1 MTEITGFYSI
11 PTDDGSLKVV
21 VRQTQHGLEIMPQ
34 GYGDN
39 ESADGEGSPIY
50 IEHFGGKLNVHIWGD
65 INKAGPTD
73 TISLEGA
80 LESKRSSS
88 WRQ

>member
-11 PTDDGSLKVV
+11 PTDNGSLKVV
-21 VRQTQHGLEIMPQ
+21 IRQTQHGLEIMPQ

-39 ESADGEGSPIY
+39 ESEDGEGSPIY
-50 IEHFGGKLNVHIWGD
+50 IEYFGGKLNVHLYGD
-65 INKAGPTD
+65 INKAGPSH

-80 LESKRSSS
+80 LESKRSGL
-88 WRQ
+88 WQQ